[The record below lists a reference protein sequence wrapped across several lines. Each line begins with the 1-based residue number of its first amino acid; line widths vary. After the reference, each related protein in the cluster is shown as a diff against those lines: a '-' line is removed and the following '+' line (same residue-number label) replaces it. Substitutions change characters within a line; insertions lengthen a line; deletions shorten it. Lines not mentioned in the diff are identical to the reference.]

1 MLNPEQQNNSPFDKQ
16 DIQQMLLDL
25 ERNRELSA
33 QGLNAPDVEGQNIE
47 LFQQLLN
54 QKTEEENG

>member
-1 MLNPEQQNNSPFDKQ
+1 MLNPEQQNNSPFDKR
-16 DIQQMLLDL
+16 DIQQMLMDL

-33 QGLNAPDVEGQNIE
+33 QGLNSPDVEGQNIE

>member
-1 MLNPEQQNNSPFDKQ
+1 MLNPEQQNNSPFDKR

-33 QGLNAPDVEGQNIE
+33 QGLNSPDVEGQNIE

>member
-1 MLNPEQQNNSPFDKQ
+1 MLNPEQQNNSPFDKR
-16 DIQQMLLDL
+16 DIQQMLMDL

-33 QGLNAPDVEGQNIE
+33 QGLNTPNPEGQNIE

>member
-33 QGLNAPDVEGQNIE
+33 QGLNSPDVEGQNIE

>member
-1 MLNPEQQNNSPFDKQ
+1 MFNPEQQNNSPFDKR
-16 DIQQMLLDL
+16 DIQQMLMDL

-33 QGLNAPDVEGQNIE
+33 QGLNSPDVEGQNIE

>member
-1 MLNPEQQNNSPFDKQ
+1 MFNPEQQNNSPFDKR
-16 DIQQMLLDL
+16 DIQQMLMDL
-25 ERNRELSA
+25 ERNREISA
-33 QGLNAPDVEGQNIE
+33 QGLNSPDVEGPNIE

>member
-1 MLNPEQQNNSPFDKQ
+1 MFNPEQQNNSPFDKR
-16 DIQQMLLDL
+16 DIQQMLMDL

-33 QGLNAPDVEGQNIE
+33 QGLNSPDVEGQNIE

-54 QKTEEENG
+54 QKAQEENG

>member
-1 MLNPEQQNNSPFDKQ
+1 MLNPEQQNNSPFDKR

-33 QGLNAPDVEGQNIE
+33 QGLNSPDVEGQNIE

-54 QKTEEENG
+54 Q

>member
-33 QGLNAPDVEGQNIE
+33 QGFNSPDVEGQNIE

>member
-1 MLNPEQQNNSPFDKQ
+1 MLNPEQQNNSPFDKR
-16 DIQQMLLDL
+16 DIQQMLMDL

-33 QGLNAPDVEGQNIE
+33 QGLNSPDVEGQNIE

-54 QKTEEENG
+54 QKAQEENG

>member
-1 MLNPEQQNNSPFDKQ
+1 ML
-16 DIQQMLLDL
+16 MDL

-33 QGLNAPDVEGQNIE
+33 QGLNSPDVEGQNIE

>member
-1 MLNPEQQNNSPFDKQ
+1 MLNPEQKNNSPFDKR
-16 DIQQMLLDL
+16 DIQQMLVDL

-33 QGLNAPDVEGQNIE
+33 QGLNSPDVEGQNIE

>member
-33 QGLNAPDVEGQNIE
+33 QGLNAPAPEGQNIE